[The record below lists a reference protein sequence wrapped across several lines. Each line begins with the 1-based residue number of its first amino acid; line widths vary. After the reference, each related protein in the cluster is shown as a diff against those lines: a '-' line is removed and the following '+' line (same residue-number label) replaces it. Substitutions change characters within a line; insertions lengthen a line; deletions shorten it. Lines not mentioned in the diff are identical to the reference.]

1 MARVVMAYTFAD
13 VDSGEEIIAKVAG
26 QGLDPGDK
34 APYKA
39 MTGALKYA
47 LLQSFLL
54 ATGDDPEDE
63 RVDARSAAT
72 NPERLIS
79 GDEVREL
86 QEPHRRNRN
95 RARTGTRLLQGRLAR
110 GDDRDRL
117 SARGRIA
124 QPQTGQ
130 TRSIRRQFMP
140 RIERLHQNTP
150 EWHRWRRQGIGASDA
165 PVIMGETAFKTPRTL
180 WSIKT
185 GRMQEGSAGPAAR
198 RGRELERFA
207 RRAYER
213 QTGIQM
219 EPLCLVH
226 EEFEW
231 MRASLDGLSFDGS
244 TLLEIKCP
252 LSLRDRASAQEGRIP
267 SQYHAQLQ
275 HQLEVSGAERAH
287 YWSFHGTDGILVEIR
302 PDREYA
308 KRLVEAEAAFW
319 QLVKENRWPE
329 LANEELDLSADPK
342 WRHAALRYREVRLR
356 LENATSEE
364 HKLRAMLA
372 CMATARRTYG
382 CGVEVLKSSRKGA
395 VDYSAVPELRGVNL
409 EPYRK
414 PPVAVVKINFIEP
427 NQQ

>member
-1 MARVVMAYTFAD
+1 M
-13 VDSGEEIIAKVAG
+13 
-26 QGLDPGDK
+26 
-34 APYKA
+34 
-39 MTGALKYA
+39 
-47 LLQSFLL
+47 
-54 ATGDDPEDE
+54 
-63 RVDARSAAT
+63 
-72 NPERLIS
+72 
-79 GDEVREL
+79 
-86 QEPHRRNRN
+86 
-95 RARTGTRLLQGRLAR
+95 
-110 GDDRDRL
+110 
-117 SARGRIA
+117 
-124 QPQTGQ
+124 
-130 TRSIRRQFMP
+130 
-140 RIERLHQNTP
+140 
-150 EWHRWRRQGIGASDA
+150 QGIGASDA
-165 PVIMGETAFKTPRTL
+165 PVIMGETPFKTPRTL

-185 GRMQEGSAGPAAR
+185 GRKEEDPAGPAAR
-198 RGRELERFA
+198 RGRELERSA

-252 LSLRDRASAQEGRIP
+252 LSLRDRASAQGGRIP
-267 SQYHAQLQ
+267 SHYHAQLQ
-275 HQLEVSGAERAH
+275 HQLEVSGAEKAH
-287 YWSFHGTDGILVEIR
+287 YWSFHGTDGILIEIR

-308 KRLVEAEAAFW
+308 KRLVEAETAFW

-356 LENATSEE
+356 LESAAFEE
-364 HKLRAMLA
+364 HKLRATLEG
-372 CMATARRTYG
+372 MATAKRTYG

-409 EPYRK
+409 ESYRK

>member
-1 MARVVMAYTFAD
+1 
-13 VDSGEEIIAKVAG
+13 
-26 QGLDPGDK
+26 
-34 APYKA
+34 
-39 MTGALKYA
+39 
-47 LLQSFLL
+47 
-54 ATGDDPEDE
+54 
-63 RVDARSAAT
+63 
-72 NPERLIS
+72 
-79 GDEVREL
+79 
-86 QEPHRRNRN
+86 
-95 RARTGTRLLQGRLAR
+95 
-110 GDDRDRL
+110 
-117 SARGRIA
+117 
-124 QPQTGQ
+124 
-130 TRSIRRQFMP
+130 MP

-150 EWHRWRRQGIGASDA
+150 EWHRWRIQGIGASDA

-185 GRMQEGSAGPAAR
+185 GRTGEGSAGPAAR

-207 RRAYER
+207 RHAYER

-252 LSLRDRASAQEGRIP
+252 LSLQDRTSAQQGRIP

-275 HQLEVSGAERAH
+275 HQLEVSGAEEAH
-287 YWSFHGTDGILVEIR
+287 YWSFHGKDGILVEIR

-308 KRLVEAEAAFW
+308 KRLVEAEVAFW

-329 LANEELDLSADPK
+329 LANEEFDPSVDSE
-342 WRHAALRYREVRLR
+342 WSHAALHYREVRLR
-356 LENATSEE
+356 LENAASEE
-364 HKLRAMLA
+364 HKLRATLA
-372 CMATARRTYG
+372 YMATARRTYG

-414 PPVAVVKINFIEP
+414 APVAVVKINFIEP
-427 NQQ
+427 N

>member
-1 MARVVMAYTFAD
+1 
-13 VDSGEEIIAKVAG
+13 
-26 QGLDPGDK
+26 
-34 APYKA
+34 
-39 MTGALKYA
+39 
-47 LLQSFLL
+47 
-54 ATGDDPEDE
+54 
-63 RVDARSAAT
+63 
-72 NPERLIS
+72 
-79 GDEVREL
+79 
-86 QEPHRRNRN
+86 
-95 RARTGTRLLQGRLAR
+95 
-110 GDDRDRL
+110 
-117 SARGRIA
+117 
-124 QPQTGQ
+124 
-130 TRSIRRQFMP
+130 MP
-140 RIERLHQNTP
+140 RIERLHQNTAQ
-150 EWHRWRRQGIGASDA
+150 WHRWRRQGIGASDA
-165 PVIMGETAFKTPRTL
+165 PVIMGETPFKTPRTL

-185 GRMQEGSAGPAAR
+185 GRVQEDPAGRAAR

-226 EEFEW
+226 QEFEW

-275 HQLEVSGAERAH
+275 HQLEVSGAQQAH
-287 YWSFHGTDGILVEIR
+287 YWSFHGSEGILIEIR

-308 KRLVEAEAAFW
+308 KRLVEAEATFW
-319 QLVKENRWPE
+319 QLVRENRWPE
-329 LANEELDLSADPK
+329 LANEELDLNADPN

-356 LENATSEE
+356 LESAAFEE
-364 HKLRAMLA
+364 HRLRATLGR
-372 CMATARRTYG
+372 MATARRTYG

>member
-1 MARVVMAYTFAD
+1 
-13 VDSGEEIIAKVAG
+13 
-26 QGLDPGDK
+26 
-34 APYKA
+34 
-39 MTGALKYA
+39 
-47 LLQSFLL
+47 
-54 ATGDDPEDE
+54 
-63 RVDARSAAT
+63 
-72 NPERLIS
+72 
-79 GDEVREL
+79 
-86 QEPHRRNRN
+86 
-95 RARTGTRLLQGRLAR
+95 
-110 GDDRDRL
+110 
-117 SARGRIA
+117 
-124 QPQTGQ
+124 
-130 TRSIRRQFMP
+130 MP

-150 EWHRWRRQGIGASDA
+150 EWHRWRMQGIGASDA
-165 PVIMGETAFKTPRTL
+165 PVIMGETAFQTPRTL

-185 GRMQEGSAGPAAR
+185 GRTREGSAGPAAR

-207 RRAYER
+207 RQAYER
-213 QTGIQM
+213 QTGIQV

-252 LSLRDRASAQEGRIP
+252 LSLRDRASAQEGHVP
-267 SQYHAQLQ
+267 SHYHAQLQ
-275 HQLEVSGAERAH
+275 HQLEVSGAEQAH

-319 QLVKENRWPE
+319 LLVKENRWPE

-356 LENATSEE
+356 LENAAAQELE
-364 HKLRAMLA
+364 LRATLR

-382 CGVEVLKSSRKGA
+382 CGVEVVKSSRKGA

-414 PPVAVVKINFIEP
+414 PPVAVMKINFIEP
-427 NQQ
+427 SQQ

>member
-1 MARVVMAYTFAD
+1 V
-13 VDSGEEIIAKVAG
+13 
-26 QGLDPGDK
+26 P
-34 APYKA
+34 
-39 MTGALKYA
+39 
-47 LLQSFLL
+47 
-54 ATGDDPEDE
+54 
-63 RVDARSAAT
+63 
-72 NPERLIS
+72 
-79 GDEVREL
+79 
-86 QEPHRRNRN
+86 
-95 RARTGTRLLQGRLAR
+95 RT
-110 GDDRDRL
+110 
-117 SARGRIA
+117 
-124 QPQTGQ
+124 
-130 TRSIRRQFMP
+130 
-140 RIERLHQNTP
+140 ERLHQNTP
-150 EWHRWRRQGIGASDA
+150 EWHRWRMQGIGASDA
-165 PVIMGETAFKTPRTL
+165 PVIMGETPFKTPRTL

-185 GRMQEGSAGPAAR
+185 GRKEEDPAGPAAR

-267 SQYHAQLQ
+267 SHYHAQLQ
-275 HQLEVSGAERAH
+275 HQLEVSGAEQAH
-287 YWSFHGTDGILVEIR
+287 YWSFHGTDGILIEIR

-308 KRLVEAEAAFW
+308 KRLVEAETAFW

-356 LENATSEE
+356 LESAASEE
-364 HKLRAMLA
+364 HQLRATLEG
-372 CMATARRTYG
+372 MATAKRTYG

-409 EPYRK
+409 ESYRK

-427 NQQ
+427 NLQ